1 MHESVVVGAMV
12 KEVEAMVADQG
23 APPRRI
29 RLRTT
34 TAFPA
39 ETVRMMFAMH
49 AAGTPLE
56 EVPLEIEVIPLRRS
70 CQCGNEMTV
79 HKYDLTGHLH
89 FCPACHTAVLIEEA
103 HQLECLEIE
112 YQVPEGEAAVTS

>member
-1 MHESVVVGAMV
+1 MHESVVVGALV
-12 KEVEAMVADQG
+12 REVGAMVADRG
-23 APPRRI
+23 APARRI

-56 EVPLEIEVIPLRRS
+56 TVPLEIDVDPLRRS
-70 CQCGNEMTV
+70 CQCGKEMIV
-79 HKYDLTGHLH
+79 HKHDLTGHLH
-89 FCPACHTAVLIEEA
+89 FCPACHAGVLIEEA
-103 HQLECLEIE
+103 HQLECREIE
-112 YQVPEGEAAVTS
+112 YQLLERGA